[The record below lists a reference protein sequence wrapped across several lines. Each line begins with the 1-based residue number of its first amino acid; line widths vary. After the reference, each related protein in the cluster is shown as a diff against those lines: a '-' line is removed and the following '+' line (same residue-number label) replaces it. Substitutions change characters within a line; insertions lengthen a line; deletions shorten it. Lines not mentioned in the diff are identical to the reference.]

1 MEAIKENWITIKE
14 AIRKEYNITDISFRT
29 WIEPLEIYNIILNIS
44 NVSYQHPMDK
54 VIHIML
60 ITRVINHNAQGLCG

>member
-29 WIEPLEIYNIILNIS
+29 WIEPLEIYNIENDVVTIIIPSDQPQTLKYIS
-44 NVSYQHPMDK
+44 TKYKNFFLV
-54 VIHIML
+54 
-60 ITRVINHNAQGLCG
+60 